1 VLRRH
6 EAACAKVPECY
17 SAATLS
23 GCPLSRRLEVRF
35 PWLAARQRCSAKRED
50 SDLKETPHLV
60 FKSPRRRVPPP
71 ARCEPAHQAYGDDLG
86 LRRAG
91 LRFLPRY
98 ELRPVHNPALD
109 GRNLPAQC
117 RTANCVELTTGDWIY
132 GGVFWLVADHRRS
145 IPYVPRFRPTSRKT
159 CLSRKNLPKR
169 LPSSR
174 VAHRRKRIRAG
185 RPACYVGAGHQTSE
199 WRIGRAVHSV
209 PT

>member
-1 VLRRH
+1 
-6 EAACAKVPECY
+6 
-17 SAATLS
+17 
-23 GCPLSRRLEVRF
+23 
-35 PWLAARQRCSAKRED
+35 
-50 SDLKETPHLV
+50 
-60 FKSPRRRVPPP
+60 
-71 ARCEPAHQAYGDDLG
+71 
-86 LRRAG
+86 
-91 LRFLPRY
+91 
-98 ELRPVHNPALD
+98 VHNPALD